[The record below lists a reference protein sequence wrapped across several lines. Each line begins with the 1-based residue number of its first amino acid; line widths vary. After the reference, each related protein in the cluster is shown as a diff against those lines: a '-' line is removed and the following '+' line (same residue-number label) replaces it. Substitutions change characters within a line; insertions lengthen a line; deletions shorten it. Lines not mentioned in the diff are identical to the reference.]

1 MFERLP
7 HELLKFII
15 SEISIQD
22 VKNLSQ
28 TSKHFRS
35 STLPTLWTSVVIPAW
50 STKDTYGIGI
60 DGFPLDRLVFTKSI
74 SLRFVTENNAR
85 AFPHDRRLQTCQ
97 EANDEEIV
105 DKLSSFEKFTEVI
118 LSLLERFEKEQLTSF
133 SWDLGTC
140 IPTPILGSNGIVA
153 RQQPMLSA
161 LNLTAY
167 PFCQRYNSRQRKIDL
182 SAFRHLLN
190 LSWRGPSSENLG
202 VLSTA
207 LKNNRPHLETL
218 ELDLVNWPHLRK
230 ALGYRNDNERVH
242 RMRARDYMHKT
253 ILGLDIHS
261 PHITFPNLHTLV
273 LSHVPLTATLVQS
286 VNFEVL
292 GSLTIRSCPQWYD
305 FVQAIARRRIPVR
318 LKKLELQESW
328 PKNDAATDET
338 EDGDPTE
345 VLLEYFQGL
354 EKFYLDQTGDML
366 SKDTWENVCH
376 HSSTLKRF
384 VNHSNFYDEELEE
397 VWTDLPD
404 MMINER
410 DKERWWDDP
419 TSSSLYNLDLDFI
432 GLSCEPIHL
441 LDVLNPFSKKDC
453 LKVVHVRQSRKNIEY
468 TWSWGIMVITDDEPV
483 DDTPAVDE
491 GENPSSEYL
500 EPMFWAF
507 VEWAFS
513 YKGIKSLEYI
523 IFGDFGRPERT
534 SRGNLLIC
542 REGYGSEDFHII
554 RESCPSPE
562 WDYVKKEYGDAL
574 RSCPSDPLFEV
585 PKDHVH

>member
-28 TSKHFRS
+28 TSKHFHS

-50 STKDTYGIGI
+50 STKDTYGIRI
-60 DGFPLDRLVFTKSI
+60 DGFPLDRLVFMKSI

-85 AFPHDRRLQTCQ
+85 ACPHDRRLQTCQ

-105 DKLSSFEKFTEVI
+105 DKLSSFEKLTEVI
-118 LSLLERFEKEQLTSF
+118 LALLEKFEKEQLTSF
-133 SWDLGTC
+133 RL
-140 IPTPILGSNGIVA
+140 
-153 RQQPMLSA
+153 
-161 LNLTAY
+161 
-167 PFCQRYNSRQRKIDL
+167 
-182 SAFRHLLN
+182 
-190 LSWRGPSSENLG
+190 
-202 VLSTA
+202 
-207 LKNNRPHLETL
+207 HLETL

-230 ALGYRNDNERVH
+230 ALGYRNDNERVR
-242 RMRARDYMHKT
+242 RMRARDYMHKS

-286 VNFEVL
+286 INFEVL
-292 GSLTIRSCPQWYD
+292 RSLTIRSCPQWYD
-305 FVQAIARRRIPVR
+305 FVLAIARRRIPVR
-318 LKKLELQESW
+318 LKELELQESW

-384 VNHSNFYDEELEE
+384 VNHSNFYNEELE

-419 TSSSLYNLDLDFI
+419 TSSPLYNLDLDFI

-453 LKVVHVRQSRKNIEY
+453 LKVVHVRQSRKNLEY

-523 IFGDFGRPERT
+523 VFGDFGRPERT

-574 RSCPSDPLFEV
+574 RSCPSLRSIV
-585 PKDHVH
+585 